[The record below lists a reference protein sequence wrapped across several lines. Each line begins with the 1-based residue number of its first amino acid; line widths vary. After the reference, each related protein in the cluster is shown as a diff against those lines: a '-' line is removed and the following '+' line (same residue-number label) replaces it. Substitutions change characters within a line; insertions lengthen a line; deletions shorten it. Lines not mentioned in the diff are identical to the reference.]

1 MSDHGFAKKRDNKG
15 DTGGFIGLKVK
26 ELPVEILNVHIE
38 HKGKDGL
45 TVRKAFSDLKPVWL
59 STDEIISMHRIN
71 DKIWAITIPGLLA
84 RMRRIPMRGSNCF
97 R

>member
-1 MSDHGFAKKRDNKG
+1 MGLPKSATTKATREV
-15 DTGGFIGLKVK
+15 FIGLKVK